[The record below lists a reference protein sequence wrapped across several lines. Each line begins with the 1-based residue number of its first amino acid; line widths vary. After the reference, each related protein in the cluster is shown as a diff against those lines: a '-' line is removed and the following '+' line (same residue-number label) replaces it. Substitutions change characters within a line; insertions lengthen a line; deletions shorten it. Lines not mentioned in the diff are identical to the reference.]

1 MAQLPFL
8 LISAFLFYV
17 QATLARMTDFCP
29 DIGPVLA
36 VYLGLFARR
45 ERIGIAALLLGL
57 LRASLDLEPA
67 AAIVLLYLAVAQ
79 AVVLIREVVYTDRMV
94 SQWIVT
100 FAGTALYTILY
111 RIASLALPMGAASG
125 NGMMGRLA
133 VATLGATLVAPLIM
147 SLLRVLR
154 VGP

>member
-1 MAQLPFL
+1 
-8 LISAFLFYV
+8 
-17 QATLARMTDFCP
+17 
-29 DIGPVLA
+29 VLA

-45 ERIGIAALLLGL
+45 ERIGTAALLLGL

-67 AAIVLLYLAVAQ
+67 AAIVLLYLGVAQ
-79 AVVLIREVVYTDRMV
+79 AVFLIREVVYTDRMV

-111 RIASLALPMGAASG
+111 RIASLALPMGAVAG